1 MRTERRNIGW
11 FPAAC
16 AAVLVAA
23 AVLRVLAFSPGLE
36 YDEIWTARNYS
47 VRDVWTIL
55 NDLATPNNHPLNS
68 LFVKWMLFFPASAW
82 SIRFP
87 SFIAGL
93 ASVAL
98 SGWLGFLLFR
108 SRLTAFTGMV
118 LTAVNPALILY
129 SVTARGYSMQTALI
143 LLYAVLTVLAYRRKW
158 RPAPVLIPVT
168 GMLAELCLSTSVLWL
183 FPISLVHFTAE
194 LLRAKRNWKPLLPL
208 IAGYTV
214 LAILLLGW
222 IAFHYADFKAGQSFG
237 SSVASVKA
245 FFHFLFSASG
255 SVCGWGA
262 TGSAVL
268 FVLTALLLAVSGIR
282 MRFRIAGVL
291 LIFLFPF
298 AAALLTLAGPARV
311 YLTAVPFA
319 ALLTGVLLQ
328 RLFHFMRR
336 RALLPLFFAFPL
348 LIGGFC
354 YADSRAEW
362 TRADWIERFERMKQ
376 IPADRFLCITATEA
390 YPALWNNGDPIV
402 HDYLSRF
409 SALGEGTRFVQ
420 IDSPG
425 INGMNSRGSEDSIEL
440 AVPARQSEFDGMKFN
455 SYRVAPYRDGDEPDV
470 VLVRVWNLPFP
481 YYSELVKA
489 LANSGFTEKV
499 LILNAFFVNA
509 AQRMTVDSSVNAIA
523 ALKIRPDLPSH
534 ALFRRFYA
542 ANHGKFDFFVLRA
555 NSE

>member
-11 FPAAC
+11 FPAVC

-68 LFVKWMLFFPASAW
+68 LFVKWTLFFPASAW

-268 FVLTALLLAVSGIR
+268 FVLTALLLAVSGTR
-282 MRFRIAGVL
+282 MRFRVGGVL

-328 RLFHFMRR
+328 RLSHFMRR

-420 IDSPG
+420 IDSSG
-425 INGMNSRGSEDSIEL
+425 INGMNPRGSEDSIEL

-455 SYRVAPYRDGDEPDV
+455 SYRVAPYRGGDEPDV

-489 LANSGFTEKV
+489 LANTEFVEKV

-534 ALFRRFYA
+534 ALFRRFYV

-555 NSE
+555 DSE